1 MMCRTVPAL
10 CLLLLAQAVG
20 AASSN
25 GDGSQ
30 IWRNTVAGM
39 FTTRV
44 DHCPFSFLRGMPP
57 GVFCVY
63 DGIAMGPDGRAC
75 GDRAMVIWSRLA
87 PEFTADAGPEA
98 GDLYF
103 GFVTSPDLTMRGIVD
118 PDAENRAAMIDYTLG
133 LGQRIRLQGT
143 ADMRYVPLSA
153 EEGTE
158 ILSLRIRPA
167 AFAFGACAFTAYDGT
182 FVGVMA
188 LPPEG

>member
-10 CLLLLAQAVG
+10 CLLLLAHAIG

-25 GDGSQ
+25 GDGGQ

-39 FTTRV
+39 STTRV

-63 DGIAMGPDGRAC
+63 DGVAMGQDGRAC

-98 GDLYF
+98 GDVYF
-103 GFVTSPDLTMRGIVD
+103 GFVTAPDLTMRGIVD
-118 PDAENRAAMIDYTLG
+118 SDAENRAAM
-133 LGQRIRLQGT
+133 
-143 ADMRYVPLSA
+143 
-153 EEGTE
+153 
-158 ILSLRIRPA
+158 
-167 AFAFGACAFTAYDGT
+167 
-182 FVGVMA
+182 
-188 LPPEG
+188 